1 MKMQKEPID
10 FDQIYPAKTKKK
22 KGCLSYVFAFIAGVL
37 AIFIIAGSCSSN
49 DEKEKADETSEVHTT
64 ESPEIDSELEYD
76 LTFFLTAGIQ
86 GEYGETIT
94 YNEGTE
100 FEESFFAYYVP
111 YGKYMVK
118 NVGDYP
124 TQVNAYSDQTVTNVS
139 GFEEPEEGFAITL
152 KVGETKELTVPE
164 GWHVEI
170 SEPTIIQM
178 QRIVAVG
185 SESKEPQFQP
195 SDPQNPQDENSSY
208 TIVDEYY
215 YLSRSSGLLW
225 VNYFCVVKNNGNT
238 NLSLDYSEFEISNKS
253 GTILDVY
260 KAVRGLPVVIAP
272 GEIGVY
278 QCDFSFYHDYSDQ
291 SYDFVVTQKLDIEK
305 TSKSIIKLETSDVV
319 FATKNS
325 GYGVIRGNI
334 ANNTSKNLKNC
345 KWIAF
350 LYNEEDKII
359 GVVEGI
365 YFDLDA
371 GRNMNFD
378 GSYSYN
384 IRAGNVK
391 RCEVM
396 AIVVE

>member
-1 MKMQKEPID
+1 MNEQKEPIN
-10 FDQIYPAKTKKK
+10 FEQIFSTKTKKK
-22 KGCLSYVFAFIAGVL
+22 NGCLLYVLTFIAGVL
-37 AIFIIAGSCSSN
+37 AVFIIAGVCSIN
-49 DEKEKADETSEVHTT
+49 DKKKDETSDVHTT
-64 ESPEIDSELEYD
+64 ESPESEIEYD
-76 LTFFLTAGIQ
+76 LTFFLTAGMQ
-86 GEYGETIT
+86 GEYGKTIT

-100 FEESFFAYYVP
+100 FEEIFFAYYVP

-124 TQVNAYSDQTVTNVS
+124 TQVNAYSDQIVTTAS
-139 GFEEPEEGFAITL
+139 GWEEPAECYVITL

-178 QRIVAVG
+178 QRIDDIDNENKDPHV
-185 SESKEPQFQP
+185 QP
-195 SDPQNPQDENSSY
+195 SDTQNPKDENSSY

-215 YLSRSSGLLW
+215 YLSRSSGLLF
-225 VNYFCVVKNNGNT
+225 VNYFCIVKNTGNT

-260 KAVRGLPVVIAP
+260 KSVRGLPVVIAP
-272 GEIGVY
+272 GETGVY
-278 QCDFSFYHDYSDQ
+278 QCDFSFYHSEYTEE
-291 SYDFVVTQKLDIEK
+291 SYQFVTTPKLDIEK

-319 FATKNS
+319 FSTKNS

-334 ANNTSKNLKNC
+334 ANNTSENLENC

-350 LYNEEDKII
+350 LHNEEDKII

-384 IRAGNVK
+384 IRAGSVK
-391 RCEVM
+391 RCEVI
-396 AIVVE
+396 AIAIE